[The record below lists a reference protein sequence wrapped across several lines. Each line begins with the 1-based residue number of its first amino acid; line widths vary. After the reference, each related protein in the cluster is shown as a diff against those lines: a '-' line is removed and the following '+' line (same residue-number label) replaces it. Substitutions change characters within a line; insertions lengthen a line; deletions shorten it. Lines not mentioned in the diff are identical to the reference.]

1 MYAFVLSCFWY
12 VCIFSILF
20 QAEVTTY
27 EDGVFS
33 VKIGPQVSETS
44 EISASCSIEMTSGAP
59 AFLPNPRMNANLV
72 VKHGILYLYGG
83 LCEDGDRQLT
93 LSDFYSLDIHKLDEW
108 NIIVPFSSD
117 TLEWIES
124 EESES
129 DSEGSDVEMDENSDS
144 NSEGIVFL

>member
-1 MYAFVLSCFWY
+1 M
-12 VCIFSILF
+12 LF

-44 EISASCSIEMTSGAP
+44 AEISASCSVEMTSSAS

-93 LSDFYSLDIHKLDEW
+93 LSDFYSLDIHKLDDW
-108 NIIVPFSSD
+108 NVIVPFSKD
-117 TLEWIES
+117 ALEWVES

-144 NSEGIVFL
+144 NSEGIFFFSV

>member
-1 MYAFVLSCFWY
+1 M
-12 VCIFSILF
+12 
-20 QAEVTTY
+20 
-27 EDGVFS
+27 FS
-33 VKIGPQVSETS
+33 VKIGPQVSEIS
-44 EISASCSIEMTSGAP
+44 AENSASCSVEMTSSAST
-59 AFLPNPRMNANLV
+59 FLPNPRMNANLV

-117 TLEWIES
+117 ALEWIES

-129 DSEGSDVEMDENSDS
+129 ESEGSDVEMDENSDS
-144 NSEGIVFL
+144 NSEGIFFLFLFNFCYSRS